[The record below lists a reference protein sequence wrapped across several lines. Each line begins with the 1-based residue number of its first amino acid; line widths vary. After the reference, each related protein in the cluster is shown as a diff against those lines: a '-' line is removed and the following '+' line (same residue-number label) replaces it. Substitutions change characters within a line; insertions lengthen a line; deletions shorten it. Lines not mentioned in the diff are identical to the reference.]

1 MKASIF
7 GLESGKIL
15 DEANIFNRTKRNY
28 QGIENQTD
36 DCSLTM
42 FCWDGTFFSSA
53 MMMMMMMMINEWLWN
68 DVVKE
73 AFNLFEEMDERF

>member
-53 MMMMMMMMINEWLWN
+53 MMMMIDEWLWN
-68 DVVKE
+68 DVVEE
-73 AFNLFEEMDERF
+73 AFNLFEEIDERF